1 LPQGR
6 QQAPEASKTKL
17 VISFVHRKTIMF
29 ESRSG
34 VKRFCT
40 TIRRTG
46 ACYIQRR
53 SLVFCADTNEE
64 KATLLLTD
72 DQCRLIA
79 AVVTMNAYASDG
91 RPIGRE
97 LLLKVFRARHA
108 IRHGTIAVA
117 TDPDPLEKAAVM
129 EMLYLRGDDK

>member
-1 LPQGR
+1 MD
-6 QQAPEASKTKL
+6 A
-17 VISFVHRKTIMF
+17 ITIPIQF
-29 ESRSG
+29 DILQLWLLSSAIPDDAFSNPGEELGGSG
-34 VKRFCT
+34 LLDQVQD
-40 TIRRTG
+40 G
-46 ACYIQRR
+46 
-53 SLVFCADTNEE
+53 LVFCADTNEE

-72 DQCRLIA
+72 NQCRLIA

-117 TDPDPLEKAAVM
+117 TDPDPLEKVAVM